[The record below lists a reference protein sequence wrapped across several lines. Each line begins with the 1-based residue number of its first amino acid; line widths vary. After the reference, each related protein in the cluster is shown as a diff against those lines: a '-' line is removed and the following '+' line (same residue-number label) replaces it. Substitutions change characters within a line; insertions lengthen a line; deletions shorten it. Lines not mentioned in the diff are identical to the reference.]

1 MAKAYTADYSRDPAV
16 VAAIE
21 TGRNSPEA
29 VWGEPVWRER
39 YSTSMLTLAQP
50 VYRGGVYLGLFVAAI
65 SIHEFSRSLEEFV
78 SRFVGH
84 NVFVLYGRDHV
95 LAHPYLIDDYT
106 EISAETPLPLL
117 ERFGDPVLASIW
129 DPSRKPLQIELPAG
143 VEGHVVEALGA
154 QYVFIYRELPGY
166 GGKPWLI
173 GGYFDTRHGGG
184 ERQRLIWSL
193 WVGLGAVALSCL
205 AALLLA
211 RGIARPITRL
221 ARAASRISYL
231 DISKVEMLRGSAFR
245 ELNDQAAAFNAM
257 LRGLRW
263 FEVYVPRALVERLM
277 GLGTAGTLASVEREV
292 TVMFTDIAGF
302 TAFSEG
308 RPAAE
313 VAQFLNRHFA
323 MVSESIEA
331 TGGTV
336 DKFIGDGVMAFWGAP
351 EAQPDHAERAA
362 RAALAIAQAL
372 RIDNEA
378 RRAAGEVPV
387 RLRLGLH
394 TGPVTV
400 GNIGAPGRMNY
411 TIIGDTVN
419 AAQRVEA
426 LGKDLAPDAEIVAHV
441 SAETAARLGPD
452 FTPAPAGAHT
462 LRGRREA
469 IEVFRLA

>member
-1 MAKAYTADYSRDPAV
+1 
-16 VAAIE
+16 
-21 TGRNSPEA
+21 
-29 VWGEPVWRER
+29 
-39 YSTSMLTLAQP
+39 
-50 VYRGGVYLGLFVAAI
+50 
-65 SIHEFSRSLEEFV
+65 
-78 SRFVGH
+78 
-84 NVFVLYGRDHV
+84 
-95 LAHPYLIDDYT
+95 
-106 EISAETPLPLL
+106 
-117 ERFGDPVLASIW
+117 
-129 DPSRKPLQIELPAG
+129 
-143 VEGHVVEALGA
+143 
-154 QYVFIYRELPGY
+154 
-166 GGKPWLI
+166 
-173 GGYFDTRHGGG
+173 
-184 ERQRLIWSL
+184 
-193 WVGLGAVALSCL
+193 
-205 AALLLA
+205 
-211 RGIARPITRL
+211 
-221 ARAASRISYL
+221 
-231 DISKVEMLRGSAFR
+231 
-245 ELNDQAAAFNAM
+245 M

-426 LGKDLAPDAEIVAHV
+426 LGKDLAPDA
-441 SAETAARLGPD
+441 
-452 FTPAPAGAHT
+452 
-462 LRGRREA
+462 
-469 IEVFRLA
+469 